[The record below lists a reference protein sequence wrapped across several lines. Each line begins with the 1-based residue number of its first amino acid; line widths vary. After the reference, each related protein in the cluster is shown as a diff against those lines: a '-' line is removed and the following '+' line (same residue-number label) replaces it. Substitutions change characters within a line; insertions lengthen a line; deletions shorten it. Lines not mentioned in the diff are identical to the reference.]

1 MKRFR
6 WLEPGLGVKRWVVL
20 ILLGAAFLASGF
32 GQLVSG
38 RTFAQ
43 LAIVSRLHPVDLALA
58 GMGVG
63 IIVVGILG
71 LMRSVVMTMAPEQ
84 KGDITEIFYRN
95 RVRLRGPKIV
105 AVGGGSGLS
114 VLLKGMK
121 NFTTNLTAIVTVADD
136 GGSSGRLRHDMKVL
150 PPGDVRNCLVALAR
164 SEDLLSRLFQYRFE
178 KGGDLVGHSFGNLL
192 IAALSDITGDF
203 IQAIKVSS
211 EVLAIVG
218 EVLPS
223 TCENVALRAVLD
235 DGTVVEGETNVGK
248 NGARLKDIQLVPSDV
263 QPPPQAVERIQA
275 AEIIVLGP
283 GSLFTS
289 VIPNL
294 LVPGVVE
301 AINQAS
307 APVVYVANIM
317 TQPGETDRFTLSDHL
332 EAMFTHTELKRVD
345 YVLVNSGHITDR
357 KLKYYRSRGAVP
369 VELDARA
376 HQRMGPR
383 IIQDDLVSVSDFIRH
398 DSSKL
403 AMAVM
408 KLVEMKLTRGV
419 RTLRARRA

>member
-6 WLEPGLGVKRWVVL
+6 WLQPGMGVKRWLAVVL
-20 ILLGAAFLASGF
+20 LGCLLIVTGSAH
-32 GQLVSG
+32 LV
-38 RTFAQ
+38 R
-43 LAIVSRLHPVDLALA
+43 SRRFNTYFEDFQRVDIALMA
-58 GMGVG
+58 G
-63 IIVVGILG
+63 G
-71 LMRSVVMTMAPEQ
+71 LMVVVIGVALLVRSLIQTIAPER
-84 KGDITEIFYRN
+84 KGDLGEMIWRN

-105 AVGGGSGLS
+105 AVGGGTGLS

-121 NFTTNLTAIVTVADD
+121 AFTTNLTAVVTVADD
-136 GGSSGRLRHDMKVL
+136 GGSSGRLREDLKVL

-223 TCENVALRAVLD
+223 TTQDVILRAVLD
-235 DGTVVEGETNVGK
+235 DGTTVDGETNVGK
-248 NGARLKDIQLVPSDV
+248 NGARIKDIMLVPGAPE
-263 QPPPQAVERIQA
+263 PPPGVVEAIQG
-275 AEIIVLGP
+275 AEVIVLGP

-294 LVPGVVE
+294 LVPSIVT
-301 AINQAS
+301 AINAAT
-307 APVVYVANIM
+307 APVIYAANIM
-317 TQPGETDRFTLSDHL
+317 TQPGETSNFNLSDHL
-332 EAMFTHTELKRVD
+332 EAIFQHTELKRID
-345 YVLVNSGHITDR
+345 YVLFNSGHVTDR
-357 KLKYYRSRGAVP
+357 KLKFYRSRGSTP
-369 VELDARA
+369 VELDDRA
-376 HQRMGPR
+376 HERMGPR
-383 IIQDDLVSVSDFIRH
+383 IILDDIVSVSDFIRH

-403 AMAVM
+403 AMSVM
-408 KLVEMKLTRGV
+408 KLVEMKMTRGV
-419 RTLRARRA
+419 RTLRARRV

>member
-1 MKRFR
+1 MKGFR
-6 WLEPGLGVKRWVVL
+6 WLQPGMGVKRFLVLVLFGCLLLFTGSAQMVHSRRFNTWFSHFEKVDIALMAGGVIMVL
-20 ILLGAAFLASGF
+20 IGVALL
-32 GQLVSG
+32 V
-38 RTFAQ
+38 
-43 LAIVSRLHPVDLALA
+43 
-58 GMGVG
+58 
-63 IIVVGILG
+63 
-71 LMRSVVMTMAPEQ
+71 RSLINSLAPER
-84 KGDITEIFYRN
+84 KGDLGELLWRN
-95 RVRLRGPKIV
+95 RVRVRGPKIV
-105 AVGGGSGLS
+105 AVGGGTGLS

-121 NFTTNLTAIVTVADD
+121 NFTTNLTAVVTVADD
-136 GGSSGRLRHDMKVL
+136 GGSSGRLREEMKVL

-223 TCENVALRAVLD
+223 TTQNVILRALLE
-235 DGTVVEGETNVGK
+235 DGSTVDGETNVGK
-248 NGARLKDIQLVPSDV
+248 NGTRLKDIMLVPSDPA
-263 QPPPQAVERIQA
+263 PPPGVVEAILG

-294 LVPGVVE
+294 LVPSLVE
-301 AINQAS
+301 AVNNAS

-317 TQPGETDRFTLSDHL
+317 TQPGETERFSLSGHL
-332 EAMFTHTELKRVD
+332 EAIFQHTDLKRVD
-345 YVLVNSGHITDR
+345 YVLFNSGHITER
-357 KLKYYRSRGAVP
+357 KLKFYRSRGSEP
-369 VELDARA
+369 VVLDDRSQ
-376 HQRMGPR
+376 QRMGPR
-383 IIQDDLVSVSDFIRH
+383 IVQDDLVSVSDFIRH

-403 AMAVM
+403 AMSVM

>member
-1 MKRFR
+1 VKRFR
-6 WLEPGLGVKRWVVL
+6 WLQPGLGIKRWIVMIFL
-20 ILLGAAFLASGF
+20 GAMLLGSGL
-32 GQLVSG
+32 GQWVSG
-38 RTFAQ
+38 RSFAR
-43 LAIVSRLHPVDLALA
+43 LELVSRLTPVDLALA
-58 GMGVG
+58 GAG
-63 IIVVGILG
+63 IAIVLVGIL
-71 LMRSVVMTMAPEQ
+71 LLIRSLVTTMAPEQ

-121 NFTTNLTAIVTVADD
+121 NFTTNLTALVTVADD
-136 GGSSGRLRHDMKVL
+136 GGSSGRLRQDLKVL

-223 TCENVALRAVLD
+223 TCENVVLRAVLD
-235 DGTVVEGETNVGK
+235 DGTVVEGETNVGQ
-248 NGARLKDIQLVPSDV
+248 NGARIKDIMLVPEKV
-263 QPPPQAVERIQA
+263 APPPQALERISA

-294 LVPGVVE
+294 LVPEIVD
-301 AINQAS
+301 AINQAN
-307 APVVYVANIM
+307 APVVYTANIM
-317 TQPGETDRFTLSDHL
+317 TQPGETDTFALSDHL
-332 EAMFTHTELKRVD
+332 EAIFQHTELKRID

-357 KLKYYRSRGAVP
+357 KLKFYRSKGSIP

-376 HQRMGPR
+376 RERMGPR

-403 AMAVM
+403 AMSVM

>member
-6 WLEPGLGVKRWVVL
+6 WLQPGMGVKRWLAVVL
-20 ILLGAAFLASGF
+20 LGCLLMVAGSAHLVRSRRFNTYFEDFQRIDIALLAGGVMIVLMGVILLVRS
-32 GQLVSG
+32 LVE
-38 RTFAQ
+38 T
-43 LAIVSRLHPVDLALA
+43 L
-58 GMGVG
+58 
-63 IIVVGILG
+63 
-71 LMRSVVMTMAPEQ
+71 APER
-84 KGDITEIFYRN
+84 KGDLGEMIWRN
-95 RVRLRGPKIV
+95 RVRIRGPKIV
-105 AVGGGSGLS
+105 AVGGGTGLS

-121 NFTTNLTAIVTVADD
+121 AFTTNLTAVVTVADD
-136 GGSSGRLRHDMKVL
+136 GGSSGRLREDLKVL

-223 TCENVALRAVLD
+223 TTQDVILRAELT
-235 DGTVVEGETNVGK
+235 DGTTVDGETNVGK
-248 NGARLKDIQLVPSDV
+248 NGDKIKNIMLVPADPE
-263 QPPPQAVERIQA
+263 PPPGVVEAIQG
-275 AEIIVLGP
+275 AEVIVLGP

-294 LVPGVVE
+294 LVPSIVN
-301 AINQAS
+301 AINTAN
-307 APVVYVANIM
+307 APVIYAANIM
-317 TQPGETDRFTLSDHL
+317 TQPGETTGFNLSSHL
-332 EAMFTHTELKRVD
+332 EAIFQHTALKRVD
-345 YVLVNSGHITDR
+345 YVLFNSGHITDR
-357 KLKYYRSRGAVP
+357 KLKFYRSRGSTP
-369 VELDARA
+369 VELDDRA
-376 HQRMGPR
+376 HERMGPR
-383 IIQDDLVSVSDFIRH
+383 IILDDLVSVSDFIRH

-408 KLVEMKLTRGV
+408 KLVEMKMTRGV
-419 RTLRARRA
+419 RTLRARRG